1 MAKWLTI
8 TCNSRARGS
17 NALIWLYLHGH
28 KEAKFPPPLS
38 PPHTPFLEKEPIP
51 LYQFLRKASFRCHA
65 AACAW
70 VWDYPRTISA
80 ALVLSQISFI
90 WLVVYKRKTSQEYHI
105 NHILISSRL
114 SKPDDFL
121 SSIFHS
127 QWPCQGQHNP

>member
-1 MAKWLTI
+1 MPSSGSTSMGTKTRAWGGGGAAPTPP
-8 TCNSRARGS
+8 NS
-17 NALIWLYLHGH
+17 
-28 KEAKFPPPLS
+28 PPPPT
-38 PPHTPFLEKEPIP
+38 PPPTPFLDKEPIP
-51 LYQFLRKASFRCHA
+51 LYYFLRKASFRCHA

-105 NHILISSRL
+105 NHILIRSRL